1 MKPIPLSSFVPPV
14 TGTLGRPSAVSS
26 NRFDTSRNFRSRSG
40 SFKRPRLGEEGELDR
55 AFDITEPYPPLVNPP
70 KPLFDVEAIKALM
83 VDASNKATTIKA
95 KADDPNMDEATKEFA
110 SFTISLYDLL
120 TSVVEKAVI
129 PLADRPPPSWP
140 RSGGIEP
147 PAVAP
152 KPTPGKKELTEALL
166 IAERTCVIFDAEL
179 GGASVG
185 NKDRLAHAFSES
197 VRNKA
202 LALAEEAGGSPEEVA
217 ITAAESIRVADDALS
232 CATDISFLG
241 QATKPYNNKR
251 NASDPRNGSFH
262 TMPVKLEF
270 PDRNSRI
277 YFERMMREKC
287 KIKASMSLPF
297 GIRKE
302 AEICRKTVL
311 EKYPGEIV
319 MIRAEAEGL
328 RFAAFHKRDGEG
340 KWTRCPETYR
350 IPFSSVLPEG
360 AEGAESM
367 EY

>member
-1 MKPIPLSSFVPPV
+1 MKPIPLSSFIPPV
-14 TGTLGRPSAVSS
+14 TGTNSRPSAVSA
-26 NRFDTSRNFRSRSG
+26 NWFDTSRNFRPRSG
-40 SFKRPRLGEEGELDR
+40 SFKRPRMGDDGELDR
-55 AFDITEPYPPLVNPP
+55 AFDLTQQYPPLTNPP
-70 KPLFDVEAIKALM
+70 KPFFDVEAIKTLM
-83 VDASNKATTIKA
+83 VDATTKAAAIRA
-95 KADDPNMDEATKEFA
+95 KAENPNMDEGTKEFA
-110 SFTISLYDLL
+110 SFTISLFDLL

-147 PAVAP
+147 PGVAP
-152 KPTPGKKELTEALL
+152 KPPPGKKELTEALIL
-166 IAERTCVIFDAEL
+166 AEKTCVIFDAEL
-179 GGASVG
+179 GSESVG
-185 NKDRLAHAFSES
+185 NKDRLARAFSES
-197 VRNKA
+197 VRAKA
-202 LALAEEAGGSPEEVA
+202 VALAEEASDSPESAA
-217 ITAAESIRVADDALS
+217 IMAAESIRVADDALS
-232 CATDISFLG
+232 CANDICFLG

-287 KIKASMSLPF
+287 KIKASMSLPL

-328 RFAAFHKRDGEG
+328 RFVAFHKKDGEG
-340 KWTRCPETYR
+340 KWIRCPETYK
-350 IPFSSVLPEG
+350 IPFSSVLPEE

-367 EY
+367 DY

>member
-1 MKPIPLSSFVPPV
+1 M
-14 TGTLGRPSAVSS
+14 G
-26 NRFDTSRNFRSRSG
+26 D
-40 SFKRPRLGEEGELDR
+40 EGELDR
-55 AFDITEPYPPLVNPP
+55 AFDITEQYPPLVNPP
-70 KPLFDVEAIKALM
+70 KPLFDVEAIKTLM
-83 VDASNKATTIKA
+83 VDATTKAAAIRA
-95 KADDPNMDEATKEFA
+95 KAEDPNMDEGTKEFA
-110 SFTISLYDLL
+110 SFTVSLYDLL

-129 PLADRPPPSWP
+129 PLADRPPPSWH

-152 KPTPGKKELTEALL
+152 KPPPGKKELTEALIL
-166 IAERTCVIFDAEL
+166 AEKTCVIFDAEL
-179 GGASVG
+179 GSASVG
-185 NKDRLAHAFSES
+185 NKERLAHAFSES
-197 VRNKA
+197 VRAKA
-202 LALAEEAGGSPEEVA
+202 LAHAEEASDSPESAA
-217 ITAAESIRVADDALS
+217 IMAAESIRVADDALS

-287 KIKASMSLPF
+287 KIKASMSLPL

-302 AEICRKTVL
+302 AEACRKVVL
-311 EKYPGEIV
+311 EKYPGELV

-328 RFAAFHKRDGEG
+328 RFVAFHKKDGEG
-340 KWTRCPETYR
+340 KWVRCPETYR
-350 IPFSSVLPEG
+350 IPFSAVLSERMDD
-360 AEGAESM
+360 AESM